1 MTHTHRN
8 LTPQSKDADGRPR
21 KAIASQVHLVER
33 LTQFLC
39 DDSLELLKQHID
51 ELAKDITAA
60 QTEEPAPPEAP
71 ADEGTISLDRSYIL
85 AELAQIQESRTLER
99 AVYYAK
105 RLLRGIVEVKTN
117 GINDI
122 NLLRW
127 KEYDE
132 VISDSLWVIPRR
144 DNSGAHIAE
153 YWGNYVPQIPHQ
165 MMVRYTKRN
174 DWVLDA
180 FMGSGTTL
188 IEGRRLGRNCIG
200 IELNPQVAARAG
212 ELVNAEPNRYNT
224 VADIVTGDNRT
235 AIVQDILHKNGIDR
249 VQLVML
255 HPPYYDIIKFSS
267 DARDLSNAAT
277 LEQFLAMF
285 GETLD
290 NVTPCLEKRRYL
302 CVVIG
307 DKYAGGEWIP
317 LGFYCMNEVLKRPF
331 QLKAIIAKNFEE
343 TRGKRNQQELWRY
356 RALAGGFYVYKH
368 EYVMV
373 FRAR

>member
-1 MTHTHRN
+1 MTHTRRN
-8 LTPQSKDADGRPR
+8 LTPQSKDADGWPR
-21 KAIASQVHLVER
+21 EATVSQVHLVGR

-51 ELAKDITAA
+51 ELAEDITATHA
-60 QTEEPAPPEAP
+60 DEAAPPEAP
-71 ADEGTISLDRSYIL
+71 AAESAISLDRSYIL

-99 AVYYAK
+99 AVYYTK
-105 RLLRGIVEVKTN
+105 RLLRGVAEVKTS

-127 KEYDE
+127 KEYNE
-132 VISDSLWVIPRR
+132 VITDSLWVIPRR

-224 VADIVTGDNRT
+224 VADIITGDNRT
-235 AIVQDILHKNGIDR
+235 VAVQDILTRHGAAQ

-255 HPPYYDIIKFSS
+255 HPPYHDIIKFSS

-277 LEQFLAMF
+277 LEQFLTMF
-285 GETLD
+285 GETLN

-307 DKYAGGEWIP
+307 DKYTGGEWIP

-331 QLKAIIAKNFEE
+331 QLKAIIVKNFEE